1 MGEANRRRGT
11 VVQSKV
17 IEFLIA
23 NPNVE
28 VARGQIAKA
37 CAVTEAQVSNAMY
50 SLKSKM
56 SIDQVANNTWR
67 YRPSDGTTAPDDG
80 ESLYR
85 RVGKAGNGDHVIEDE
100 SGKLYRAVPL

>member
-1 MGEANRRRGT
+1 MGEANRRRGV

-37 CAVTEAQVSNAMY
+37 CGVTEAQVSNSMY
-50 SLKSKM
+50 QIKTKM
-56 SIDQVANNTWR
+56 NVEQVANNTWR
-67 YRPSDGTTAPDDG
+67 YKPGDGAQSGKTGA
-80 ESLYR
+80 LYSQ
-85 RVGKAGNGDHVIEDE
+85 VGVAGNGDHVIEDE